1 MSPVP
6 GLTRDYINWMCRLAA
21 ELTDITGNLFTDEI
35 ITRLSEKKDREI
47 KNEEPVLELLRSGVV
62 PRDGRFCINAEAHLL
77 QLAYANNKILSLSN
91 SRTRILAHQVES
103 THRIV
108 NALNQRFIIADE
120 VGLGKTIEAGLVIK
134 ELVFRYKYSRIIIV
148 APASLLVQWQCEMEE
163 KFSENFEIIDRK
175 VISRL
180 RREYPGDNPW
190 MKIDKGICSIDFIKS
205 DSFVEELKS
214 ASWDAVIFD
223 EAHRMRRDAQVTT
236 RAYNAGEIMADRT
249 KALLLLTATPFR
261 GKLEELF
268 FLVRL
273 ADKNLLGPYQSFYN
287 DFCMPDSD
295 LSRLKDK
302 LATIL
307 IRRTKRDVGG
317 YTMRRARTI
326 RFELYPEE
334 RALYEATTR
343 YVAEEFNRA
352 MQTENRAVGFVMTVF
367 QKLLDSSSFALCSAL
382 RNRKIHLEEMLKKA
396 QGHAERIETA
406 YNNFDFQDPDFFENE
421 DPDELVNA
429 SVRKTASE
437 IKEEITTIEN
447 LIRLGDTVTRNKKA
461 EKLIEMMEQLKG
473 RGYDKFLIFTQ
484 FRTTQDYLYEM
495 LKGKYRVA
503 VFNGSMDKD
512 QKEDA
517 IIRFK
522 GDDEVLICTEAGG
535 EGRNMQFCSILF
547 NYDLPWSPLKIEQR
561 IGRLHR
567 FGQKYDVG
575 VYNFSTKDTVAERV
589 LDVLTRKLQLF
600 EDSIG
605 TPDIM
610 LGQIEDELK
619 LTSLFMDMST
629 GRQNMKLAEK
639 EIDSSIARA
648 RESFEKLSELAV
660 ARRMDFNYDEYYRVT
675 QKDRVYS
682 NKQLESFVSRA
693 AASCG
698 EISLY
703 LGPKSVKTGLFPVRA
718 MPGGKHHHPYGTF
731 DSERAL
737 ADPTIEFLAFG
748 HPLIDYVISRCQSAE
763 YGGLTGVQF
772 IRHDKPFEGMVFY
785 YRALYTSMTQTREL
799 IPVVVEPT
807 GRIFSFEQERLER
820 SCLRQTDLR
829 PDVPHEGAVERMLGS
844 LWEMNRSAR
853 ERISEKVE
861 HKLWD
866 MREQLDLT
874 IDPEIEKIRESCD
887 RHIAE
892 LTDQLERQENH
903 MRLFGKD
910 MRGAITRTR
919 NRIAEV
925 RREKEHLL
933 AHYRRRLGIQC
944 TIELVGAGVLIALPE
959 NTPASS

>member
-1 MSPVP
+1 
-6 GLTRDYINWMCRLAA
+6 LAA

-35 ITRLSEKKDREI
+35 ITRLTERKEREI
-47 KNEEPVLELLRSGVV
+47 RNEEPILELLRSGNV
-62 PRDGRFCINAEAHLL
+62 PRDGRFCLNAEANIL

-91 SRTRILAHQVES
+91 SRTSILAHQVES

-108 NALNQRFIIADE
+108 NSLNQRFILADE

-134 ELVFRYKYSRIIIV
+134 ELVFRYKYSRILIV

-163 KFSENFEIIDRK
+163 KFSESFDLIDRK
-175 VISRL
+175 TISRL
-180 RREYPGDNPW
+180 RREFPGDNPW

-205 DSFVEELKS
+205 DSFAEDLKA
-214 ASWDAVIFD
+214 ASWDAVIID

-236 RAYNAGEIMADRT
+236 RAYNVGEILSDRT
-249 KALLLLTATPFR
+249 HAFLLLTATPFR

-287 DFCMPDSD
+287 DYCMPDAD

-307 IRRTKRDVGG
+307 IRRTKKEVGG
-317 YTMRRARTI
+317 YTSRHARTI
-326 RFELYPEE
+326 RFDLYPEE
-334 RALYEATTR
+334 RALYDATTR

-367 QKLLDSSSFALCSAL
+367 QKLLDSSSYALCSAL
-382 RNRKIHLEEMLKKA
+382 RNRKIHLEELLSKA
-396 QGHAERIETA
+396 EQNADRLETA
-406 YNNFDFQDPDFFENE
+406 LAGFDFSDPDFFETE
-421 DPDELVNA
+421 EPDEVVNA

-437 IKEEITTIEN
+437 IKVEILTIEH
-447 LIRLGDTVTRNKKA
+447 LIRLGESVARNKKG
-461 EKLIEMMEQLKG
+461 EKLIEMIHHLKNE
-473 RGYDKFLIFTQ
+473 GYDKFLIFTQ
-484 FRTTQDYLYEM
+484 FRTTQDYL
-495 LKGKYRVA
+495 LTLLQGYRVA

-522 GDDEVLICTEAGG
+522 GDDEILICTEAGG

-575 VYNFSTKDTVAERV
+575 IYNFSTKDTVAERV

-610 LGQIEDELK
+610 LGQIEDEVR
-619 LTSLFMDMST
+619 LTSLFMDMTT
-629 GRQNMKLAEK
+629 GRAEKKAAEK
-639 EIDSSIARA
+639 ELDSSIQRARA
-648 RESFEKLSELAV
+648 SYEKLSELAV
-660 ARRMDFNYDEYYRVT
+660 ARRMDFNYNEYYRVT
-675 QKDRVYS
+675 QKDRVFS

-703 LGPKSVKTGLFPVRA
+703 LGSRSAKTGLFPVRA

-731 DSERAL
+731 DSARAL
-737 ADPTIEFLAFG
+737 ADPTVEFLAFG
-748 HPLIDYVISRCQSAE
+748 HSLVDYVISRCQSAE
-763 YGGLTGVQF
+763 YGGMTGVQF
-772 IRHDKPFEGMVFY
+772 IRHDKPFSGMVFY
-785 YRALYTSMTQTREL
+785 YRVTYTSLTQSREL

-820 SCLRQTDLR
+820 ICLRQTDFSPEDGFFDGEISRVLSS
-829 PDVPHEGAVERMLGS
+829 M
-844 LWEMNRSAR
+844 WEMNRNAR

-861 HKLWD
+861 HKVWD

-892 LTDQLERQENH
+892 LSNQLERQENH
-903 MRLFGKD
+903 MRLFDKD

-919 NRIAEV
+919 NKIADV
-925 RREKEHLL
+925 RRDKEHLL
-933 AHYRRRLGIQC
+933 AQYRRRLGIQC
-944 TIELVGAGVLIALPE
+944 SIELVCAGVLIALPE
-959 NTPASS
+959 NTPSVV